1 MKRSGE
7 RIHPANMFALITL
20 WSETDPIHQMR
31 EHPDFMSFA
40 AEIGLVKEWARY
52 SWSDRMPG
60 TSIMS

>member
-1 MKRSGE
+1 
-7 RIHPANMFALITL
+7 MFALITL